1 MAKAKG
7 ENPSPVRDYDI
18 LAAVDTQPNPVM
30 VQLNQNFINTIA
42 QELPAH
48 LSMDDFIAACSRPLR
63 RSIRVNTLKISSED
77 FKQLMQ
83 PKGWTFEPI
92 PWCEDGFWISYDEEE
107 QLGNALEHIQGLFYI
122 QEASS
127 MLPPTALFTPNADW
141 QSVLDLASA
150 PGSKTTQMAAL
161 MNNQGLLVANEYS
174 ASRVKVLH
182 ANVLRMGASH
192 CALTHFDGRVFGEYL
207 YESFDAVLID
217 APCGGEGTVRKDAD
231 ALKSWSLDEVL
242 EISETQKALIESA
255 FLALKP
261 GGSLVYSTCTLNRHE
276 NQGVCEYLQQTYGD
290 AVQFESL
297 SQLFDGAE
305 KATTPEG
312 FLHVWPQIYDSEGFF
327 VAKSTKTRSV
337 PRLQPEPK
345 LQKNFPFTEAS
356 AKQAKAIQAYF
367 ADDLGIELPDDLIM
381 VRDDEFWLFPHEF
394 RDFIG
399 KMRFQRIGVKLA
411 DHSKHGFK
419 VRHEAIIALAG
430 KSLTAATN
438 GAKVVDV
445 SDEQAK
451 EYLMGR
457 DIPLDMAGK
466 AQGEVIVC
474 YGGAPLGM
482 AKHLGNKLKNSLPR
496 DLVKD
501 KVLLL
506 PPQA

>member
-1 MAKAKG
+1 
-7 ENPSPVRDYDI
+7 
-18 LAAVDTQPNPVM
+18 M

-42 QELPAH
+42 QELPLH
-48 LSMDDFIAACSRPLR
+48 LSMDDFIAACARPLR
-63 RSIRVNTLKISSED
+63 RSIRINTLKISCDD
-77 FKQLMQ
+77 FKRLMQ

-92 PWCEDGFWISYDEEE
+92 PWCQEGFWISYDEE
-107 QLGNALEHIQGLFYI
+107 QLGNTLEHIQGLFYI

-127 MLPPTALFTPNADW
+127 MLPPTALFTPNAHW
-141 QSVLDLASA
+141 QYVLDLASA

-161 MNNQGLLVANEYS
+161 MHNRGLLVANEYS

-192 CALTHFDGRVFGEYL
+192 CAITHFDGRVFGEYL

-217 APCGGEGTVRKDAD
+217 APCGGEGTVRKDSD
-231 ALKSWSLDEVL
+231 ALKSWSLDEV
-242 EISETQKALIESA
+242 ISISNTQKALIESA

-261 GGSLVYSTCTLNRHE
+261 GGSLVYSTCTLNRLE
-276 NQGVCEYLQQTYGD
+276 NQGVCEYLKQTYTD

-305 KATTPEG
+305 KACTPEG

-327 VAKSTKTRSV
+327 VAKLTKTRSV
-337 PRLQPEPK
+337 PRLHPEPQ
-345 LQKNFPFTEAS
+345 LQKNFPFSEAS
-356 AKQAKAIQAYF
+356 AKQSKEIKAYF
-367 ADDLGIELPDDLIM
+367 ADILGITLPEDLIM

-394 RDFIG
+394 KDFIG
-399 KMRFQRIGVKLA
+399 RMRFQRIGIKLA
-411 DHSKHGFK
+411 DYSKHGFK

-430 KSLTAATN
+430 KQLSPV
-438 GAKVVDV
+438 AKTINV
-445 SDEQAK
+445 SDAEAK

-457 DIPLDMAGK
+457 DIPLTSTTK

-474 YGGAPLGM
+474 YGNAPLGM
-482 AKHLGNKLKNSLPR
+482 AKHLGNKLKNNLPR

-501 KVLLL
+501 KVLL
-506 PPQA
+506 P